1 MKKLRLVGVVLSA
14 IGFRDNTDDDNFSE
28 KLDQIEKKYN
38 HSLRL
43 AQGDSAAIIMLL
55 ESKVSEL
62 NTLANQYNFDI

>member
-1 MKKLRLVGVVLSA
+1 MKKLRLVGVVLST

-28 KLDQIEKKYN
+28 KLYQIEKKYN

-43 AQGDSAAIIMLL
+43 AQGDNAAIIILL